1 MLLDLKNEAIEK
13 EGQGTLFAVDEKL
26 SEHFYLLHQSCV
38 KNGATPRQYLNFLH
52 NYINVFTSKKDGI
65 EKRRQHLQVN
75 KQYFTGS
82 YDLSENFKM

>member
-1 MLLDLKNEAIEK
+1 MLLNLKNETIEK
-13 EGQGTLFAVDEKL
+13 EGQSTQFVVDEKL

-65 EKRRQHLQVN
+65 EKKRQHLQVN
-75 KQYFTGS
+75 MQYFPGMGS
-82 YDLSENFKM
+82 YHFS